1 MLPDPKPNM
10 SAAGILANLNY
21 YNALEHRYAAQ
32 YRDALEQTT
41 YWLRELE
48 KLNMNTTGDSGVA
61 TAEDPHP
68 LFITPRGSEQ

>member
-1 MLPDPKPNM
+1 MTDPKPNM

-32 YRDALEQTT
+32 YREALEQST

-48 KLNMNTTGDSGVA
+48 KLNTITRGDSGVT
-61 TAEDPHP
+61 TAEESTP
-68 LFITPRGSEQ
+68 LFNTPKGGVQ